1 MINNNQH
8 NNFRN
13 LNKNTTH
20 SYYLIFLIIVLLS
33 LGIFFR
39 FANLEDKVFWV
50 DEVATITRVAGYTKS
65 EMINDLLSK
74 QIVDVDTLLGYQ
86 RLTEVK
92 SFIDTWNTLLKSP
105 EHAPLYF
112 LVTRLW
118 IQFKGDSITN
128 LRSLSIIF
136 SLFIFPSLYWL
147 GQELFKNK
155 TVPWIAVI
163 LMSVSPFFVTYAQ
176 EARPYSLWTVTILI
190 MSASLLRAIRVNSW
204 QAWAGYIISSVLG
217 FYTSLLS
224 LLIAIAQGIY
234 LFLLNKQ
241 LKPKVIKNY
250 LLSLSISLIFF
261 APWLLVI
268 THNLQP
274 LQDNTTWMRGN
285 NLDIATVIA
294 VWIGSIL
301 LIFGDLP
308 VDPNTNPI
316 QIAVILA
323 GSIILLAGSF
333 LLASGWSNFKKR
345 SQTLTC
351 YFSIFIIS
359 LIAAS
364 LLLAKESLSIYTYL
378 NPVAIIGIIV
388 ALLILILA
396 TYSLYFLIA
405 NSPQTKW
412 LFIISLILSILVPLF
427 ILDLINQGQSSA
439 TPRYLIPLQI
449 GIQLAVAYTLANHLE
464 SNNFLSVKTKTVWK
478 AIALT
483 ILTVGIVSCI
493 LNLHKSPIYQK
504 NRNIHN
510 IAIAKTINRAHSPL
524 ILSEP
529 GDIMDSLSLSHYL
542 APQVKFKL
550 ISSSE
555 NWLAYAED
563 FSDTFLFKP
572 SAELKQKL
580 QKNPKIKLQLAY
592 QPELF
597 SSSDIFIEL
606 FAIIENNI

>member
-1 MINNNQH
+1 MINNNQN
-8 NNFRN
+8 NNFHN
-13 LNKNTTH
+13 LNKSSTYN
-20 SYYLIFLIIVLLS
+20 YYLIFLIIVLLL

-39 FANLEDKVFWV
+39 FANLEEKVFWV

-65 EMINDLLSK
+65 EIINDLLSK

-86 RLTEVK
+86 KLNEAK
-92 SFIDTWNTLLKSP
+92 SFIDTWNALLKSP

-112 LVTRLW
+112 LATRLW
-118 IQFKGDSITN
+118 VQFKGDSITD
-128 LRSLSIIF
+128 LRSLSTIF
-136 SLFIFPSLYWL
+136 SLFIFPCLYWL

-176 EARPYSLWTVTILI
+176 EARPYSLWTVAILI
-190 MSASLLRAIRVNSW
+190 MSASLLRAVRVNSW
-204 QAWAGYIISSVLG
+204 QAWAGYIISLVLG

-234 LFLLNKQ
+234 LFLLDKQ
-241 LKPKVIKNY
+241 LKSKITKNY
-250 LLSLSISLIFF
+250 LLSSGIALVFF

-268 THNLQP
+268 IQNLQP

-308 VDPNTNPI
+308 VDPNTKAI
-316 QIAVILA
+316 QIAIILA
-323 GSIILLAGSF
+323 CSIILLAGSF
-333 LLASGWSNFKKR
+333 ILASGWSNFSKR
-345 SQTLTC
+345 SQTLIC
-351 YFSIFIIS
+351 YSSIFIIS

-364 LLLAKESLSIYTYL
+364 LFLTKASLSIYTYL
-378 NPVAIIGIIV
+378 NPVAIIGIVV

-405 NSPQTKW
+405 NSSPTKW

-464 SNNFLSVKTKTVWK
+464 SNNLSSVKTKTVGK
-478 AIALT
+478 AIALI

-510 IAIAKTINRAHSPL
+510 IAIAKTINHSHSPL

-580 QKNPKIKLQLAY
+580 QKNPKLKLQSAY

-606 FAIIENNI
+606 FAIIKNHI